1 MTDEQIT
8 IMGTGYYLPE
18 KVLTNADLEK
28 MVDTTDEW
36 IQERTGIRERRI
48 IAPGE
53 TVSSMAE
60 AASRQAIAAAGL
72 EPEDIDLI
80 ILGTFTADNPLPAAA
95 CILQSRLGNKT
106 AASFD
111 ISAACCG
118 FIYALELGEKLL
130 RGGRYRNAL
139 VVAAEAISVVTDW
152 EDRNTCVLFGDGAGA
167 AVLSKGGGGHR
178 ILDSFIR
185 SDGEYSSLLII
196 EAGGSACPI
205 SIDQIEQRRHYIQ
218 MEGNKVFKL
227 AVSSMVRAS
236 KEVLRRAGL
245 TIDDVT
251 WLLPHQANLRI
262 MKAVAR
268 GLKLPEEQVYINVD
282 RYGNMSGATVPIGL
296 AEMDH
301 NGVLKPG
308 DLLLMV
314 AFGGGL
320 TWAASLIRW

>member
-1 MTDEQIT
+1 MIDEQIVVA
-8 IMGTGYYLPE
+8 GTGYYLPE
-18 KVLTNADLEK
+18 KILTNADLEK
-28 MVDTTDEW
+28 MVDTTDQW
-36 IQERTGIRERRI
+36 IRERTGIRERRI

-60 AASRQAIAAAGL
+60 EASRQALDAAGL
-72 EPEDIDLI
+72 DPEDIDLI

-95 CILQSRLGNKT
+95 CMLQARLGNKT

-111 ISAACCG
+111 ISAACCS
-118 FIYALELGEKLL
+118 FIYGLELGEKML
-130 RGGRYRNAL
+130 RCGRYRNAL
-139 VVAAEAISVVTDW
+139 IVAAEAISVFTDW

-167 AVLSKGGGGHR
+167 AVLTKGGAGHPV
-178 ILDSFIR
+178 LDSFIR
-185 SDGEYSSLLII
+185 SNGEYASLLLI
-196 EAGGSACPI
+196 EVGGSACPI
-205 SIDQIEQRRHYIQ
+205 TPELIEKRRHFIQ

-227 AVSSMVRAS
+227 AVTSMVRAS

-262 MKAVAR
+262 MKAVAK
-268 GLKLPEEQVYINVD
+268 GLKLPEEQVYINID

-308 DLLLMV
+308 DIVLMV

-320 TWAASLIRW
+320 TWAASLVRW

>member
-1 MTDEQIT
+1 MTEEQIG
-8 IMGTGYYLPE
+8 IAGTGYYLPE

-28 MVDTTDEW
+28 MVDTSDEW
-36 IQERTGIRERRI
+36 ILERTGIRERRI

-60 AASRQAIAAAGL
+60 AASRQAIESAGL
-72 EPEDIDLI
+72 APEDIDLI
-80 ILGTFTADNPLPAAA
+80 ILGTFTPDNPLPAAA
-95 CILQSRLGNKT
+95 CLLQHRLGNKT

-118 FIYALELGEKLL
+118 FIYALEMGEKML
-130 RGGRYRNAL
+130 RAGRYRNAL
-139 VVAAEAISVVTDW
+139 IVAAEAISVVTDW
-152 EDRNTCVLFGDGAGA
+152 QDRNTCVLFGDGAGA
-167 AVLSKGGGGHR
+167 AVLTRGGGHR

-185 SDGEYSSLLII
+185 SDGEYSTLLIV

-205 SIDQIEQRRHYIQ
+205 TPEIIEQRRQYIR

-236 KEVLRRAGL
+236 KEVLKRAGL

-268 GLKLPEEQVYINVD
+268 GLRLPEEQVYINVD

-308 DLLLMV
+308 DLLLLV

-320 TWAASLIRW
+320 TWAASLVRW